1 MESQPG
7 ADERGCNRS
16 READGS
22 FHQIY

>member
-7 ADERGCNRS
+7 ADERGCNGS